1 MKIKKRERNL
11 KLDLEARKLTRNGTT
26 VKNKNIS
33 EHTHTHIPTKT
44 LNTLEYVANLL
55 REKKKKK
62 KLYSSEVEDRSKS
75 LSSTRWRRIVNRGEG
90 GKNKE
95 RIPSFRERTMADKF
109 MGGRS
114 REGWPT
120 LSRFYER
127 ERESSSASSA
137 QLDPE

>member
-33 EHTHTHIPTKT
+33 EHTHAHIPTKT

-55 REKKKKK
+55 REKKRKK